1 MKFFTTAFVL
11 LSIAITSSAQK
22 NPVAITLNNTETS
35 IPEGI
40 AADSKTGDIYVT
52 SINLHKIFVA
62 RKDGSY
68 RDFIISGAEGFGE
81 GLGIKIDENR
91 KRVWAASNKKE
102 RNWFISQVHVF
113 DKSAGSVIQ
122 VFIHKDTINH
132 LFNDLVIDKNGN
144 AWITATNSSKLFY
157 ADTKPGQLSVAIE
170 DTLIKYPNGI
180 ELYKNKLYIA
190 TYGSGLLVYDIEKKK
205 LEKLK
210 GYNNTTYA
218 FNLDGLGIYNNS
230 LLTIYNTD
238 SLNSNN
244 AVIEY
249 RFDKTGAAIVEE
261 TIIQKGHPLFREPT
275 TLAIAGNKLYV
286 LANSNLGVY
295 NANKES
301 VKGVEQKLSPITI
314 LVYNL
319 GNRQPH

>member
-1 MKFFTTAFVL
+1 MKFFTIVFVL
-11 LSIAITSSAQK
+11 LSIVVTSSAQK
-22 NPVAITLNNTETS
+22 NPVAITLKNTETS

-68 RDFIISGAEGFGE
+68 RDFIVSGAEGFGE
-81 GLGIKIDENR
+81 GLGIKIDEKRN
-91 KRVWAASNKKE
+91 RVWAVSNKKE
-102 RNWFISQVHVF
+102 RNWFVSQVHVF
-113 DKSAGSVIQ
+113 DKSTGGVTN
-122 VFIHKDTINH
+122 VFINKDTISH

-144 AWITATNSSKLFY
+144 AWVTATNSSKVFY
-157 ADTKPGQLSVAIE
+157 ANTTSGQLSLAIN

-190 TYGSGLLVYDIEKKK
+190 TYGSGLLVYDIETKKMNT
-205 LEKLK
+205 LK
-210 GYNNTTYA
+210 GYSNKTYA
-218 FNLDGLGIYNNS
+218 FNLDGLGIYKNS
-230 LLTIYNTD
+230 LLGVFNTD

-244 AVIEY
+244 AIIEY
-249 RFDKTGAAIVEE
+249 RLDKTGYAVTEE
-261 TIIQKGHPLFREPT
+261 KIIQKGHPLFREPT
-275 TLAIAGNKLYV
+275 TLAVAGNKLYV

-301 VKGVEQKLSPITI
+301 VAGVEQKLSPITI
-314 LVYNL
+314 LLYNL
-319 GNRQPH
+319 GDK